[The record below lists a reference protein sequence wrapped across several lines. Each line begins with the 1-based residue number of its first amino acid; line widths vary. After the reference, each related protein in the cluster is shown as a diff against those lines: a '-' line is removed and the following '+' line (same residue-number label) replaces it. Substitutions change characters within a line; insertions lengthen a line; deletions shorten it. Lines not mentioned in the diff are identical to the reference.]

1 MKFVKYHAV
10 GNDFIITDRTDINP
24 ENARDLCDR
33 HFGIGAD
40 GVLVH
45 YESEK
50 ADAGMKIFNSDGSI
64 AEMCGNGLRCF
75 TAYLVNDRDF
85 TKNPLKI
92 ETGRGVLN
100 VNWKKN
106 DKETISVEAGLGI
119 PEVKA
124 GLKDIEFEGISLQT
138 AWISMGNPHFVVFVQ
153 SACTPDKIY
162 RIANHFQ
169 HNSGSGMEMN
179 VEVVTDLNVK
189 NKSVFLVVKER
200 GAGFTLGCGTGGAAV
215 IHALKMKG
223 IVYEGLWT
231 VFFPGGEAQY
241 RISENGEVIVSG
253 EPQKVFSGELEK
265 GFLNGQF

>member
-1 MKFVKYHAV
+1 MKFVKYQAV
-10 GNDFIITDRTDINP
+10 GNDFIITAHPGITA
-24 ENARDLCDR
+24 ENAKEMCDR
-33 HFGIGAD
+33 HYGIGAD

-45 YESEK
+45 YESAE

-75 TAYLVNDRDF
+75 TAYLVNDLGYKDDS
-85 TKNPLKI
+85 LKI
-92 ETGRGVLN
+92 ETGRGILN
-100 VNWKKN
+100 VKWKKN
-106 DKETISVEAGLGI
+106 AKGTVSVEAGLGM
-119 PEVKA
+119 PEVKE
-124 GLKDIEFEGISLQT
+124 GLKDIEFDGVKLQT

-153 SACTPDKIY
+153 SECTPEKIY
-162 RIANHFQ
+162 RIANYFQ
-169 HNSGSGMEMN
+169 HNSGSGIEMN

-223 IVYEGLWT
+223 IVHEGLWT
-231 VFFPGGEAQY
+231 VFFPGGEANY

-253 EPQKVFSGELEK
+253 EPEKVFSGELEK
-265 GFLNGQF
+265 GFLNG

>member
-10 GNDFIITDRTDINP
+10 GNDFIITADSGITQ

-33 HFGIGAD
+33 HYGIGAD

-45 YESEK
+45 YESAE
-50 ADAGMKIFNSDGSI
+50 ADAGMKIFNSDGSF

-75 TAYLVNDRDF
+75 TAYLVNDRGF

-92 ETGRGVLN
+92 ETGRGILN
-100 VNWKKN
+100 VNWKRN
-106 DKETISVEAGLGI
+106 TDGTISVEAGLGV
-119 PEVKA
+119 PEVKE
-124 GLKDIEFEGISLQT
+124 GLKDIEFEGVALST

-153 SACTPDKIY
+153 SACNSDKIY

-223 IVYEGLWT
+223 IVHEGLWT

-253 EPQKVFSGELEK
+253 EPEKIFSGDFEERI
-265 GFLNGQF
+265 LNG